1 MRLNARISEV
11 TLAEQ
16 CARADAD
23 SARAELTRVH
33 ERHQAEIDALEQRQ
47 RQLVAALQAVGAK
60 VDPELSAAALAGVW
74 RAAAGLLSAAC
85 SAAHFPEHLS
95 GAQQSVKGLD

>member
-33 ERHQAEIDALEQRQ
+33 ERHQAEIDALEQQQ
-47 RQLVAALQAVGAK
+47 RQLVVALRAVGSK
-60 VDPELSAAALAGVW
+60 VDPELSAAALAGMW
-74 RAAAGLLSAAC
+74 LTAAGRLSAGC
-85 SAAHFPEHLS
+85 SKVRFA
-95 GAQQSVKGLD
+95 